1 MLKHPVFF
9 SRITSS
15 LGNLRARL
23 GDLWWYTALLFVAQR
38 VSDVINAA
46 VGLWLVP
53 KYVSM
58 DELGAVLPLT
68 NVGTMLA
75 LPLSLISL
83 PFLKFLNQYMRQGT
97 YGKAKKLLRDTLF
110 FSAGL
115 LILLL
120 VLSPIMLPAVFERM
134 RIENGRLGV
143 LIMTTGVV
151 TALSPMFLTIMQAQK
166 LFRAMALFSLI
177 MAALRMATMC
187 VCLPIRGLS
196 GYFVGQI
203 VPNLFFFGAVLLI
216 SRQTFGKTVRCEP
229 YLSESWRAIARYS
242 AAPILYALS
251 ATFATT
257 VHAFVIRRCLP
268 DVDSAAYYMLMRF
281 AEIALTIGT
290 TCALILF
297 PLAADETTTDAKRSR
312 LLLQALAVPLAG
324 GIAFTA
330 AITPMVWMLF
340 RHVPDWLCYL
350 PYMPHLAV
358 LCLAGAINGAIHCYF
373 TFQCA
378 RGVFNFI
385 PLFCILLVIEG
396 VFLYC
401 LTGYTFFTPWIP
413 EPWMNLLA
421 AWNPCRLSVVIGIST
436 LFYLI
441 MFAYVLVDTFR
452 LKTRR
457 APSSTPLRDDRGTT
471 PSSGN

>member
-1 MLKHPVFF
+1 MPQLVTFR
-9 SRITSS
+9 SRIIKKIK
-15 LGNLRARL
+15 GLRAQM
-23 GDLWWYTALLFVAQR
+23 GDLWWFTALLFIAQR
-38 VSDVINAA
+38 ASDVINAI

-58 DELGAVLPLT
+58 NELGAVLPLT

-75 LPLSLISL
+75 LPLSLISIPL
-83 PFLKFLNQYMRQGT
+83 LKFLNQYIQQGT
-97 YGKAKKLLRDTLF
+97 YGKAKALLRDTLLL
-110 FSAGL
+110 SLGL
-115 LILLL
+115 LILLF
-120 VLSPIMLPAVFERM
+120 VLSSIMMPAVFDRM
-134 RIENGRLGV
+134 RVENGRLSI
-143 LIMTTGVV
+143 LIITTGVV
-151 TALSPMFLTIMQAQK
+151 AALSPMFLTILQAQK

-203 VPNLFFFGAVLLI
+203 VPSLFFFGATLLI
-216 SRQTFGKTVRCEP
+216 SRQALGKTVQCES
-229 YLSESWRAIARYS
+229 YLPENWRTIARYS
-242 AAPILYALS
+242 AAPIFYTLF

-257 VHAFVIRRCLP
+257 VQAFVIRRCLP

-297 PLAADETTTDAKRSR
+297 PLAAEESITVQKRSR

-324 GIAFTA
+324 GFIFTLV
-330 AITPMVWMLF
+330 ITPMVWMLF
-340 RHVPDWLCYL
+340 RHVPNWLCYL
-350 PYMPHLAV
+350 PYMPHLIV

-378 RGVFNFI
+378 RGIFKFI
-385 PLFCILLVIEG
+385 PLFCILLAVEG
-396 VFLYC
+396 IFLYC
-401 LTGYTFFTPWIP
+401 LTGYTFFTPWMP
-413 EPWMNLLA
+413 EAWTNSLT

-441 MFAYVLVDTFR
+441 MFAYVFVDTFR
-452 LKTRR
+452 PKTKNRLP
-457 APSSTPLRDDRGTT
+457 APPCS
-471 PSSGN
+471 